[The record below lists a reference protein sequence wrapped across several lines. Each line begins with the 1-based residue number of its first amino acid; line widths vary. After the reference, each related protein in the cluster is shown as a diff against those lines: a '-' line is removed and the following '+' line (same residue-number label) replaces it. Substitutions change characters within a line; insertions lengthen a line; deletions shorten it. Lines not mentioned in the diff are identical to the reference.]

1 MTFAFDALRLAI
13 ILYALYS
20 SVSIRLFAVE
30 IYGTGLSIQCVRAQF
45 AEHVPPKA
53 LLRIIARGLPRA
65 TGRVIHEFDP
75 WFNFRATEYMVE
87 NGWEKF
93 QVSNLRIK

>member
-1 MTFAFDALRLAI
+1 MPC
-13 ILYALYS
+13 
-20 SVSIRLFAVE
+20 
-30 IYGTGLSIQCVRAQF
+30 G
-45 AEHVPPKA
+45 
-53 LLRIIARGLPRA
+53 